1 MAMNTCPWCS
11 KVSVIS
17 SAVTFPAVTKQTKEH
32 HFCQKEVDV
41 VSGDSF
47 IRLTLINA
55 LKDVVRITERRK
67 CTTG

>member
-41 VSGDSF
+41 ESGDSF
-47 IRLTLINA
+47 RLTLINA
-55 LKDVVRITERRK
+55 LKDV
-67 CTTG
+67 